1 MGWAPVRPILGG
13 LGILQGEAPSSC
25 ADLILLWFPEDA
37 IQATVSNV
45 GSQVHLTCLMNRSDI
60 AVTGH
65 QWLRD
70 GKVLKEDQL
79 PDLHTKYQVNK
90 EDSAGKYE
98 CVFLSEPLGSITVNV
113 LVPGPPVVKAAKKSE
128 HASEG
133 ETVTLVCKSDSYPP
147 VSSWIWYKMSDSGYQ
162 VITNGSQSKFSVSS
176 SETRSELHIKDL
188 DMTLDPGT
196 YACNGTSS
204 EGTSHATI
212 TLRVR
217 SHLAALWP
225 FLGIVA
231 EVLVLVTIIFI
242 YEKRRKPD
250 EPLDDDDAGS
260 VPLKGNA
267 PHVNDKGKNVRQRN
281 AT

>member
-1 MGWAPVRPILGG
+1 MSDMAAALLLALG
-13 LGILQGEAPSSC
+13 LVLLDVQC
-25 ADLILLWFPEDA
+25 ASAAAGTIVT
-37 IQATVSNV
+37 TVDDI
-45 GSQVHLTCLMNRSDI
+45 GSKVHMACIMNHSDVT
-60 AVTGH
+60 VTGH
-65 QWLRD
+65 QWLRG
-70 GKVLKEDQL
+70 GKVLKEDKL
-79 PDLHTKYQVNK
+79 PDLRTEYQVDK
-90 EDSAGKYE
+90 KVSAGEYS
-98 CVFLSEPLGSITVNV
+98 CIFLPGPLGRAEIPVS
-113 LVPGPPVVKAAKKSE
+113 GPPMISAIKESK

-133 ETVTLVCKSDSYPP
+133 EVVTLACKSDSYTPIDT
-147 VSSWIWYKMSDSGYQ
+147 WIWYKVVDSGDQ
-162 VITNGSQSKFSVSS
+162 VITNGSQNKFFVSS
-176 SETRSELHIKDL
+176 SETKSELHIKDL

-196 YACNGTSS
+196 YACNGTNS
-204 EGTSHATI
+204 EGTGQAII

-250 EPLDDDDAGS
+250 EPLDDDDTGS
-260 VPLKGNA
+260 TPLKGSA